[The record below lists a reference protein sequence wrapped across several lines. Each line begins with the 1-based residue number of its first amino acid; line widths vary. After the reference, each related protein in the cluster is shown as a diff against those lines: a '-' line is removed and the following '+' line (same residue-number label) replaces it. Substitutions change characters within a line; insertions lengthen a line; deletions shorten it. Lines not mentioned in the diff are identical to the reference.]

1 MKKPLIEQ
9 WLEDYWDLYVSDE
22 GQYDRSQIDQIVY
35 KLINRILIEGDDQ
48 LHDLRDRPII
58 SPVTGKPL
66 INYQPVRLNR
76 YFIPNKIMKHEQMVN
91 SVAFAIKP
99 GYCSVMCQKFT
110 REQIVNYL
118 LKVKSKNVSDDP
130 SIKVQNKFVEQKI
143 LIDPKKEIDIEKVK
157 PIDKDEFGEES
168 SMDQLNHD
176 DKEDVPVPTKK

>member
-66 INYQPVRLNR
+66 INY
-76 YFIPNKIMKHEQMVN
+76 
-91 SVAFAIKP
+91 
-99 GYCSVMCQKFT
+99 
-110 REQIVNYL
+110 
-118 LKVKSKNVSDDP
+118 
-130 SIKVQNKFVEQKI
+130 
-143 LIDPKKEIDIEKVK
+143 
-157 PIDKDEFGEES
+157 
-168 SMDQLNHD
+168 
-176 DKEDVPVPTKK
+176 